1 MSARILIAEDH
12 ADSMAL
18 MRYLL
23 EAHGYVTLCAA
34 DGEHAVAL
42 ARGERPD
49 LIVCDLQM
57 PVLNGYGVVER
68 LKQDAA
74 LSSIPLVAV
83 TAFSMLGDREAVLA
97 AGFDGYFSK
106 PIQAARFVTELE
118 QFLPPALRAPRRGG
132 AGGAT
137 DAGS

>member
-12 ADSMAL
+12 TDSMTL

-23 EAHGYVTLCAA
+23 EAYGYVALCAE
-34 DGEHAVAL
+34 DGERASAL
-42 ARGERPD
+42 ARSERPD

-57 PVLNGYGVVER
+57 PGLNGYEVVEL
-68 LKQDAA
+68 LKQDAD
-74 LSSIPLVAV
+74 LKTIPRVAV

-118 QFLPPALRAPRRGG
+118 QFLPPELHAPRRRGKVDQ
-132 AGGAT
+132 T
-137 DAGS
+137 DPGP